1 MFPMDAYFRARSY
14 VDKATKCCELKVYL
28 KSGHRMTGLFHVSA
42 RTSST
47 IRPSDALM
55 EKNNG
60 LLLLSDVTVYETN
73 VPRQVRAVMVPFD
86 AISHI
91 ELPTGWS
98 ARAGS
103 DAEDD
108 QGGATPAPVH
118 SIEHTA
124 PSPTPRPTTSKWL
137 VSGGQPPK

>member
-1 MFPMDAYFRARSY
+1 MDARHRARND

-42 RTSST
+42 RTSSA
-47 IRPSDALM
+47 IRPSDAIL

-60 LLLLSDVTVYETN
+60 LLLMSDVTIHENN
-73 VPRQVRAVMVPFD
+73 VSRQVSAVMVPLD

-103 DAEDD
+103 AAEDD
-108 QGGATPAPVH
+108 HGSEAPAHVQTPQTA
-118 SIEHTA
+118 A

-137 VSGGQPPK
+137 VGGGQPPK

>member
-1 MFPMDAYFRARSY
+1 MDAYFRARSY

-42 RTSST
+42 RTSSA
-47 IRPSDALM
+47 IRPSDAIL

-60 LLLLSDVTVYETN
+60 LLLLSNVTLHENN
-73 VPRQVRAVMVPFD
+73 VPRQVSAVMVPFD

-98 ARAGS
+98 ARAES
-103 DAEDD
+103 AAEDD
-108 QGGATPAPVH
+108 HGGEAPAPVQ
-118 SIEHTA
+118 TPQAAA